1 MTNVEPIAFG
11 KRFLGPGH
19 PVVIIAEI
27 GINHEGSADT
37 CALMIEAAVR
47 AGADAVKLQ
56 SADPDEHYMPGTESH
71 TIYTRAMLAPAQ
83 TAAMFA
89 LAKRMDVEIL
99 TTCGDPP
106 TMNFIETLDP
116 AAHKISSGMLG
127 HLPMIRRFAAS
138 GRPILFS
145 SGMADL
151 ADIDAGINTARDHG
165 ARHIAIMQCVSL
177 YPAPAEKMNL
187 RVMES
192 FRARYG
198 IPVGLSDH
206 TIGHEVASLAV
217 AAGANVI
224 EKHFTLDRGRPG
236 YDHRISM
243 EPGEFKTLVQTIRRT
258 ETILGDG
265 SKTMTEAE
273 LAIRD
278 RYARRLVVRTA
289 MPAGK
294 VIEATNITIMRS
306 PPGTDGIRSTDFDK
320 VLGRKTRRALDRF
333 AILAEDDLN

>member
-1 MTNVEPIAFG
+1 MTKIEPITFG
-11 KRFLGPGH
+11 KGFLGPGH

-27 GINHEGSADT
+27 GINHEGNADT

-56 SADPDEHYMPGTESH
+56 SADPNEHYMPGTESH
-71 TIYTRAMLAPAQ
+71 VLYTRAMLTPAQ
-83 TAAMFA
+83 TALMFG
-89 LAKRMDVEIL
+89 LAKRLGVEIL

-106 TMNFIETLDP
+106 TMDFIETLNP

-138 GRPILFS
+138 GRPMLFS
-145 SGMADL
+145 SGMAEI
-151 ADIDAGINTARDHG
+151 ADIDAGIEAARTQG
-165 ARHIAIMQCVSL
+165 ACHIAIMQCVSL
-177 YPAPAEKMNL
+177 YPAPAENMNL
-187 RVMES
+187 RVMEF

-273 LAIRD
+273 EAIRD

-294 VIEATNITIMRS
+294 VIEATDITIMRS
-306 PPGTDGIRSTDFDK
+306 LPGTDGLRSADFDR

-333 AILAEDDLN
+333 VILTADDLN